1 MTSAAVVAIVL
12 LGRVLLKQLVLDG
25 VVVADVM
32 LGREG
37 RPQFIGTQKYDS
49 NYPSYLRNFGFRHIQ
64 RQLKILRLISSHGD
78 N

>member
-1 MTSAAVVAIVL
+1 MAIVL
-12 LGRVLLKQLVLDG
+12 LGKVLLKQLVLDG

-32 LGREG
+32 LGGEG

-49 NYPSYLRNFGFRHIQ
+49 NYPSYILNFGLGHIQ
-64 RQLKILRLISSHGD
+64 RQLLKILRLISSHGD